1 MPSEKK
7 RIETIGVYCDT
18 NFFMSGIVWTWARM
32 DGEGEERLGG
42 GGGTCAAHWPA
53 GLLFLRSQH
62 TRGQHTHRIRQ
73 PLKARLPVFV
83 FDVGVA
89 P

>member
-42 GGGTCAAHWPA
+42 GWGDVRSTLARGIIVSPQPA
-53 GLLFLRSQH
+53 H
-62 TRGQHTHRIRQ
+62 TRTTHSPYQ
-73 PLKARLPVFV
+73 T
-83 FDVGVA
+83 A
-89 P
+89 PQSTSSRFRF